1 MTNFLTIFTL
11 TDNTKR
17 MLLLTL
23 VCFAALC

>member
-1 MTNFLTIFTL
+1 MTNLLNIFTL

-23 VCFAALC
+23 ICFASLC

>member
-1 MTNFLTIFTL
+1 MTRLTTIFAL

-23 VCFAALC
+23 ICFASLC

>member
-1 MTNFLTIFTL
+1 MTNFTNIFHL

-23 VCFAALC
+23 ICFASLC

>member
-1 MTNFLTIFTL
+1 MKATLNIFRL

-23 VCFAALC
+23 ICFASLC